1 MGEIER
7 VVDLVQREC
16 AAMRF
21 APHQCTLNVPVALS
35 EALSNAMLRGNGE
48 DPAKYVHVRVRVD
61 EHALVVEVGDEGA
74 GFNLDACTMDPT
86 QPDRVSAESGRGLFL
101 MRKLMDHVECLEDGP
116 LNVVR
121 MTLRR
126 AS

>member
-1 MGEIER
+1 
-7 VVDLVQREC
+7 VDLVQREC

-21 APHQCTLNVPVALS
+21 APHQCSLNVPVALS

-48 DPAKYVHVRVRVD
+48 DPAKHVHLRVRVD
-61 EHALVVEVGDEGA
+61 ETTLVVEVADEGR
-74 GFNLDACTMDPT
+74 GFNLDACTVDPT
-86 QPDRVSAESGRGLFL
+86 AEDRISAETGRGLFL
-101 MRKLMDHVECLEDGP
+101 MRKLMDHVECVEEGP
-116 LNVVR
+116 FNVVR